1 MTKTFITDNFLLKT
15 KTAQELYHNFA
26 KNQPIIDYHSHLIPQ
41 QIAEN
46 RKFDNITQIWLSGDH
61 YKWRAMRANGI
72 NERFV
77 TGNATDREKFDAWA
91 QTVPYTLRN
100 PLYHW
105 THLELKMYFG
115 IDILLN
121 PESAD
126 EIYNRTAE
134 MLKSDEFSVWG
145 MMQKMNVETA
155 CTTDDP
161 IDDLHYHKQIAASD
175 CPVKILPA
183 WRPDKASD
191 VTCAKNWNSYIDR
204 LAEVSGIEINSFK
217 AMFDALDRRIDYFHD
232 AGCRLADFG
241 LDFLYSAD
249 YTDAEIE
256 TIFAKIRG
264 GKELNA
270 DEILKFRSAALYRFA
285 LQVHAKGWAQQF
297 HAGPVRN
304 NNTRLLTELGPDTG
318 FDSIGDFSQALSMS
332 KFLNRL
338 DSTNQLAKTILYN
351 INPADNEVFATMIG
365 NFQDGSTPGKMQWG
379 SAWWF
384 LDQKDGIEK
393 QLNCLSCHGLLSR
406 FVGMLTDSRSFLSY
420 PRHDYFRRIL
430 CNLIGN
436 DVENGELPNDMNL
449 LGNMVEDICYRNA
462 KNYFKF

>member
-1 MTKTFITDNFLLKT
+1 MKSFVTDEFLLKT
-15 KTAQELYHNFA
+15 KTAQELFHNFA
-26 KNQPIIDYHSHLIPQ
+26 EKQPIIDYHSHLIPQ

-46 RKFDNITQIWLSGDH
+46 KKFDNIAQIWLSGDH

-91 QTVPYTLRN
+91 ATVPYTLRN

-105 THLELKMYFG
+105 THLELKLYFG

-145 MMQKMNVETA
+145 MMKKMNVETA

-161 IDDLHYHKQIAASD
+161 IDDLLYHKQIAASA
-175 CPVKILPA
+175 CPAKILPT

-191 VTCAKNWNSYIDR
+191 VTNAKTWNAYIDK
-204 LAEVSGIEINSFK
+204 LSEVSGVEVNSFK
-217 AMFDALDRRIDYFHD
+217 TMFDALDRRIDYFHSV
-232 AGCRLADFG
+232 GCRLADFG

-256 TIFAKIRG
+256 NIFSKIRS

-285 LQVHAKGWAQQF
+285 LQVHAKCWAQQF

-332 KFLNRL
+332 KFLNKL

-365 NFQDGSTPGKMQWG
+365 NFQDGTIPGKMQWG

-436 DVENGELPNDMNL
+436 DVENGELPNDIDL
-449 LGNMVEDICYRNA
+449 LGNMVADICYRNA

>member
-1 MTKTFITDNFLLKT
+1 MKSFINENFLLKT
-15 KTAQELYHNFA
+15 KTAQELYHEFA
-26 KNQPIIDYHSHLIPQ
+26 ENQPIIDYHSHLIPQ

-46 RKFDNITQIWLSGDH
+46 RKFDNIAQIWLSGDH

-105 THLELKMYFG
+105 THLELKLYFG
-115 IDILLN
+115 IDTLLN

-126 EIYNRTAE
+126 EIWNRTSE

-145 MMQKMNVETA
+145 MLRKMKVETA

-161 IDDLHYHKQIAASD
+161 VDNLQYHKQIAASG
-175 CPVKILPA
+175 CPAKILPT

-191 VTCAKNWNSYIDR
+191 VTNAKVWNAYIDR
-204 LAEVSGIEINSFK
+204 LAEVSGVEINSFK
-217 AMFDALDRRIDYFHD
+217 ALFDALDRRIDYFHA

-241 LDFLYSAD
+241 LDSLYAED

-256 TIFAKIRG
+256 AIFAKVRSG
-264 GKELNA
+264 NELTAN
-270 DEILKFRSAALYRFA
+270 EILKFRSAALYRFA

-304 NNTRLLTELGPDTG
+304 NNTRLLTALGPDTG
-318 FDSIGDFSQALSMS
+318 FDSIGDFPQALSMS
-332 KFLNRL
+332 RFLNRL

-365 NFQDGSTPGKMQWG
+365 NFQDGTVPGKMQWG

-430 CNLIGN
+430 CNLLGN
-436 DVENGELPNDMNL
+436 DVENGELPNDIDL
-449 LGNMVEDICYRNA
+449 LGNMVADICYRNA